1 MVDPVAEYSDAWKHT
16 VYGVLGGG
24 SAWYVITMVWMQL
37 PIYQRHFG
45 LELANQ
51 LELGYN
57 VGAAPAVLCV
67 RLPARHPLTPKNR
80 SHTRPPHSY
89 LGLLYWLKASGRKA
103 PAPAR
108 MFPVLIAVNC
118 AGIVL
123 MCIAVPRSPFFSI
136 WSLVLVNF
144 IGGTVGYTQQVS
156 SFSLALSLVR
166 LPRAAL
172 SFPRLPHRPRAPSS
186 SPSRT

>member
-67 RLPARHPLTPKNR
+67 RLPARHPLTPQKPLT
-80 SHTRPPHSY
+80 HPPAAQLPGPAVLAQGERPEGARAGAYVPGAHRRQLRRDRPHVHRR
-89 LGLLYWLKASGRKA
+89 A
-103 PAPAR
+103 
-108 MFPVLIAVNC
+108 AV
-118 AGIVL
+118 AL
-123 MCIAVPRSPFFSI
+123 F
-136 WSLVLVNF
+136 LHL
-144 IGGTVGYTQQVS
+144 VS
-156 SFSLALSLVR
+156 SARQLHRRYRGVH
-166 LPRAAL
+166 AAGQ
-172 SFPRLPHRPRAPSS
+172 
-186 SPSRT
+186 